1 MRVYHRT
8 PMPAQVRLQ
17 EGESYGRAKQMALTS
32 SQPSSSRGTSDRD
45 TSGRYTDQSAD
56 SQSGLCSSYIA
67 ARNADASEG
76 GQRRGIA
83 SMIDRGRRSILSRG
97 KSSAPGAPSPRG
109 SFFKFSN
116 RGSTGESR
124 GSIGESS
131 SQLRRSV
138 DYEASASSAS
148 EPRSLLSGGTGSAES
163 LSSRRRGRAPPGR
176 SSPRLISGGGQSPRP
191 TSPGRMSPGST
202 KVVPNVP
209 D

>member
-17 EGESYGRAKQMALTS
+17 EGESYGRAKQMALIS
-32 SQPSSSRGTSDRD
+32 SVPSSSRDTSGRD

-56 SQSGLCSSYIA
+56 SPSGMCSSYIA
-67 ARNADASEG
+67 ARGAEASDG
-76 GQRRGIA
+76 GQRRGLA
-83 SMIDRGRRSILSRG
+83 SMIDRGRRSILARG

-138 DYEASASSAS
+138 GVDEASASSAS
-148 EPRSLLSGGTGSAES
+148 GPRSSVSGGMGISDES
-163 LSSRRRGRAPPGR
+163 LSLDHRIGPER
-176 SSPRLISGGGQSPRP
+176 SSPPI
-191 TSPGRMSPGST
+191 
-202 KVVPNVP
+202 VE
-209 D
+209 